1 MEQKILKEIT
11 DLNSLDRYAKSS
23 GLKFR
28 EAILRYYKELGEKL
42 GYTVRENASILKNG
56 VNYGKIDMIWLEPNI
71 VFINEFGNL
80 EEIYKHLWKVLE
92 YSPNEAVFL
101 LSSKSSC
108 KAEEVDKIVEKSSL
122 VGEKKNIFLIM
133 DVTDKKVVRKPTVP

>member
-1 MEQKILKEIT
+1 MEQKILKEVT
-11 DLNSLDRYAKSS
+11 DLNSLDRYLKSS
-23 GLKFR
+23 GMKFR

-42 GYTVRENASILKNG
+42 GYTVRENASIIKNG

-92 YSPNEAVFL
+92 YMPNDAVFL

-108 KAEEVDKIVEKSSL
+108 KAEDVDKIVEKSSL

-133 DVTDKKVVRKPTVP
+133 DVTDKKVVRKPSIP

>member
-1 MEQKILKEIT
+1 MEQKTLKEIT
-11 DLNSLDRYAKSS
+11 DLNSLDRYARSS

-28 EAILRYYKELGEKL
+28 EAILRYYKERGEKL
-42 GYTVRENASILKNG
+42 GYNVRENASIIKNG
-56 VNYGKIDMIWLEPNI
+56 VNYGKIDLVWLEPNI

-92 YSPNEAVFL
+92 YSPKQAVFL

-108 KAEEVDKIVEKSSL
+108 KAEEVDKIIEKSSL
-122 VGEKKNIFLIM
+122 IGEKKNIFLIM
-133 DVTDKKVVRKPTVP
+133 DVTEKKIIRQPII

>member
-1 MEQKILKEIT
+1 MEKIKEIT
-11 DLNSLDRYAKSS
+11 DLNSLDRYVSSS

-42 GYTVRENASILKNG
+42 GYTVRENASIIKNG
-56 VNYGKIDMIWLEPNI
+56 INHGKIDLIWLEPNI
-71 VFINEFGNL
+71 TFTTEFGNQ

-92 YSPNEAVFL
+92 YSPKEAVFL

-108 KAEEVDKIVEKSSL
+108 KAEEVDKIIEKSSII
-122 VGEKKNIFLIM
+122 GEKKKIFLIM
-133 DVTDKKVVRKPTVP
+133 DVSEKKIIRQPTA